1 VTKCE
6 MGKFWEIIQFFFSF
20 LSCVHVLKST
30 VECYYIASILKIMY
44 IYKTVYSI
52 YPFSM
57 FTNIIRIFKMKNF
70 LTVEINTH

>member
-1 VTKCE
+1 VKWVNFGETYK
-6 MGKFWEIIQFFFSF
+6 IYPPPPP
-20 LSCVHVLKST
+20 CVHVLKST
-30 VECYYIASILKIMY
+30 VKCYYIASILKIMC